1 MPTGFYY
8 AMGMISSRLSNIGG
22 YNGNQCGW
30 VCSCQTTG
38 EYSNGWNHW
47 SGTADGRLPN
57 GSINL
62 RLSRAEVVGTLIH
75 MRMVERP
82 ATWWR

>member
-1 MPTGFYY
+1 MPTGYY
-8 AMGMISSRLSNIGG
+8 YNNSMVKSRLSNIGG
-22 YNGNQCGW
+22 YDGNKCGT

-62 RLSRAEVVGTLIH
+62 RLSRTEVVGTLIH
-75 MRMVERP
+75 MRTAEKPV
-82 ATWWR
+82 T